1 MLQSLARNHKTIT
14 WFLVTLFYLQLVAP
28 LVSRANTLAYAP
40 FHGSYDAGTR
50 ERTPEPGMPSK
61 NTNVQKASAISVA
74 DIKVKKVNSP
84 AHVKGVATTGP
95 TQPEVQSFQ
104 SVNSNNLVD
113 PFSGDF
119 SYNIPL
125 LDVGGYPVNLH
136 YQSGI
141 TMDQEASWVGLGW
154 NINPGAISR
163 NMRGLP
169 DDFKGVEKI
178 EKTVYIKPNR
188 TIGGVVG
195 KGVEIFGGPVNI
207 GNDVSVSV
215 FHNTYKGWGLQTA
228 RNVSVGIGVGAK
240 GSLSAGLSVAN
251 NTQNGTDIS
260 PSMGFQLGSKEN
272 TLQGSINIGTN
283 YNTRTGIQNLQITG
297 QMRAQVNATNNVR
310 LADPGLGRF
319 STSISF
325 SRPSYTPTISIPY
338 NSQGWS
344 FRLKGGTE
352 GMGAFTY
359 QHIQG
364 YMSTQEVKAPVLSL
378 PAYGYLFYEK
388 ANKNPNVLLDFNRE
402 KDVTWTDNSPNIAVP
417 IYTYDT
423 WSISGE
429 GTGGMFRAY
438 RNDIG
443 YMYDHRMVTT
453 SDNYNIGADIGFGD
467 ILKAGLD
474 YQQIDAYTKNNAW
487 LGDNDLVGVIPFRSA
502 DTTFE
507 NVYFKNPGE
516 KTAADKVYQQAL
528 GGDNLMRVDLA
539 AGNNN
544 KVVTATSQLSLFKN
558 GRATGKISFDAN
570 TLRKQRDKRSQ
581 VISYLNAREAAEVG
595 LDKVIKNYGIN
606 SFPVSG
612 CAGFTPIQRYD
623 SVNRLE
629 HHVSEISVLNA
640 DGRRY
645 VYGVPV
651 YNRQQVDVT
660 MATDPGDN
668 STGLV
673 GYTPGLENYPG
684 NDKGK
689 DGYVNREVLPAYS
702 HSFLLSGILSGDY
715 VDLTGDGITED
726 DMGDAVKFNY
736 SEVYGLDDAYQ
747 WRAPYDLK
755 KASYNEG
762 LKTDS
767 RDKKG
772 SYSYG
777 KREVWYLNSVESKT
791 MIATFVLDADRKDGY
806 GVIDENGGQGA
817 QKLYKLKEINL
828 YTKADFKKNGANARP
843 IKTVHFEYSYE
854 LCRKNPGSVTDSG
867 KLTLKKIWFSYNNN
881 FKGKRNPYVFTY
893 GGPNPD
899 FTLKSADR
907 WGNYKDG
914 SANPGNPGQ
923 VLTNA
928 DYPYTLQPG
937 TNNWTES
944 QANNVA
950 APWTLNE
957 VKLPSGG
964 RLKVTYES
972 DDYAYVQNKRAMQ
985 FFTIKGFGESET
997 AAPKSKLYQ
1006 SNGDY
1011 PVVFVKVTDPV
1022 NDKSE
1027 ITRKYLDG
1035 VSQLYMKMAVDMPGD
1050 NWGRGYELVP
1060 CYADIEDYG
1069 VTADRQVIWIRVK
1082 AISAGKSPMAM
1093 AAIQFMRL
1101 NLPSKAYPFSEPG
1114 DKIDIRAAVNMVINV
1129 SSLVV
1134 NLLKEAGFDNK
1145 VRNSNKCNN
1154 VELDKS
1160 FVRLDNPIYK
1170 KFGGGLR
1177 VNKTEIFDNWGNMTA
1192 KTGKQQDSAVYG
1204 QTYTY
1209 TDTVLINGVE
1219 TGISSGVA
1227 SYEPMIGGDEN
1238 PFHVPAKVYSE
1249 KVGAMAPTNY
1259 MYTEEPF
1266 AETFFPGPS
1275 VGYSKIRVQT
1285 IHRDKKS
1292 ANGFD
1297 ETEFY
1302 TTRDFPTVV
1311 EYTPIDNDSKKPYKT
1326 PISNPFFFSALTC
1339 VTLSQGFKIELND
1352 MNGKPKSQSA
1362 YAQNDP
1368 ANPISYTYNYYRLE
1382 NDNAGQPKLSNTVAI
1397 ADSAN
1402 GKIDMNG
1409 IIGKDVEVMVD
1420 VREQTS
1426 TTSSA
1431 NVEGNLD
1438 LIGWGPATIPII
1450 SIIPLFNGETNRYR
1464 AVSVLKIVNRYG
1476 ILDSVIHFEKG
1487 SRVTTRNLVYDG
1499 ETGDVLLSQTNNE
1512 FDDPL
1517 YNFSYPA
1524 HWAYDG
1530 MGAAYT
1536 NIGTI
1541 LNDVHFRKGIL
1552 FSSSNARMPANRYFK
1567 SGDELLVLGYD
1578 KRNGSDDHCAADY
1591 YLFDRS
1597 QGRAYKKIWAIDAS
1611 RGKQQQNGIYF
1622 IDEWGVPYSCD
1633 SSDIRVIRS
1642 GKRNLAGITVGSITS
1657 LQTPIKVDN
1666 GIPRFI
1672 IDTATHVIAA
1682 NAGRFK
1688 DMWAVDSTIFR
1699 KDTTVI
1705 ATHRMVPIPITIPAD
1720 DYYALQN
1727 YKGEGNNA
1735 DNNVF
1740 PAVNDINMFEASAY
1754 DNGTGSWDREYRSF
1768 LRFNMNTI
1776 PQGAL
1781 ITAATLRLYGNQDAP
1796 DVNDNETNKSW
1807 IEHLNSGWVKE
1818 VINTATT
1825 DEAKRYAYYY
1835 YWDNPEPVD
1844 PDPNSKVLL
1853 PETPHGQEIV
1863 RNETIDITPM
1873 ARNMLHDLY
1882 ADGNAPVIRIRLD
1895 GAGDGKK
1902 LLSRM
1907 TYNSNLNCQTQTQT
1921 FARAEAAIPVNSC
1934 MPTIDINYFPPC
1946 AGGSQP
1952 YYLDTP
1958 PLGADDNTP
1967 GGGYYCNLSPVNT
1980 YVCRPNINDTAVN
1993 PYRLGLLGNWRMDRA
2008 YTYYGNRMQADP
2020 AVATDIR
2027 TDGVI
2032 KDFAT
2037 YWTFND
2043 NALTGAST
2051 DTSRWVWNS
2060 ELARFNNKGYEI
2072 ENHDPLDR
2080 YNSGQY
2086 GYNQTLPVAVAQ
2098 NAKNRE
2104 IAFDGFEDYGY
2115 TTDDCIKCVL
2125 NRHIDL
2131 GKDANLVDT
2140 VSHTGLYSR
2149 RVNGNEVG
2157 YATFNIGTPDEV
2169 KDAPELSM
2177 KEDSVPLVSTN
2188 IHGDGQGLTVTYGSF
2203 YDTGPNPGRNNWTS
2217 LGTGQVDFQSPQLG
2231 LCCTEDMNFRWRG
2244 YVQPRYTGTYTFY
2257 CTADDIMTA
2266 YITVNGTR
2274 IHLTDSSA
2282 VEVFEGHSYSQ
2293 AYPTK
2298 TVLLQAG
2305 ELYYIE
2311 VNGVQNH
2318 GNFQFQM
2325 QWESA
2330 NQARE
2335 VMPPSQLYTEGTDIA
2350 AVKNRTIIRDTTWCV
2365 KFNNP
2370 TGTHL
2375 THKRFSPIQGQKVVV
2390 SAWVK
2395 QDQPCISG
2403 GYYNAA
2409 VGLAFDNNTG
2419 TNYFNFTPTGNIIE
2433 GWQRIEDTLT
2443 IPKGATTMTMNLRA
2457 TSGTPVFFDD
2467 IRVQPFNA
2475 NMKSFVY
2482 NPVNLRLMAELD
2494 ENNYATFY
2502 EYDDEGT
2509 LIRVK
2514 KETEK
2519 GIKTIRE
2526 TRSALLKE

>member
-1 MLQSLARNHKTIT
+1 MLQSLARNHKSIA
-14 WFLVTLFYLQLVAP
+14 WFLATLFYLQLVAP
-28 LVSRANTLAYAP
+28 VISRANPLVYEP
-40 FHGSYDAGTR
+40 FHGSYGAGTWK
-50 ERTPEPGMPSK
+50 RTPDSRMPSTK
-61 NTNVQKASAISVA
+61 TNVQKVSALSA
-74 DIKVKKVNSP
+74 TDKAVKKVKSP

-95 TQPEVQSFQ
+95 TQPEMQSFQ

-113 PFSGDF
+113 PFTGDF

-154 NINPGAISR
+154 NINPGVISR

-169 DDFKGVEKI
+169 DDFQGVEKV
-178 EKTVYIKPNR
+178 EKTVYVKPNR
-188 TIGGVVG
+188 TIGGEIADG
-195 KGVEIFGGPVNI
+195 LEIFADPINI
-207 GNDVSVSV
+207 GGGGSVSV
-215 FHNTYKGWGLQTA
+215 FHNTYKGWGLQTG
-228 RNVSVGIGVGAK
+228 RNMSVGIGVGTH
-240 GSLSAGLSVAN
+240 GSLTAGLSITN

-260 PSMGFQLGSKEN
+260 PSMGFQLGSKE
-272 TLQGSINIGTN
+272 TVLQGGINIGTN
-283 YNTRTGIQNLQITG
+283 YNTRTGIHNLQITG
-297 QMRAQVNATNNVR
+297 QMRAQDNSYKYKDAIG
-310 LADPGLGRF
+310 AGSSIG
-319 STSISF
+319 SHISF
-325 SRPSYTPTISIPY
+325 SKPSYTPTISIPY
-338 NSQGWS
+338 NSTGWS
-344 FRLKGGTE
+344 YRLKGGTE
-352 GMGAFTY
+352 VEGAFANVSL
-359 QHIQG
+359 QG
-364 YMSTQEVKAPVLSL
+364 YMSTQEMLHTTLQL
-378 PAYGYLFYEK
+378 PAYGYMFYEK

-402 KDVTWTDNSPNIAVP
+402 KDAYWTDNSPNIAVP

-438 RNDIG
+438 RSDIG
-443 YMYDHRMVTT
+443 YMYDHKMETT
-453 SDNYNIGADIGFGD
+453 STNYNIGTDIGFGATF
-467 ILKAGLD
+467 KAGAD
-474 YQQIDAYTKNNAW
+474 YQKINAFTKNNAW
-487 LGDNDLVGVIPFRSA
+487 LGENQLVNVIPFRSA

-516 KTAADKVYQQAL
+516 KTAVDKVYQQAL

-539 AGNNN
+539 ASSNNQ
-544 KVVTATSQLSLFKN
+544 VVTATPRLSLFKN
-558 GRATGKISFDAN
+558 GLATGKISFDAN

-581 VISYLNAREAAEVG
+581 VISYLSAREAADAG

-606 SFPVSG
+606 SFPASS

-623 SVNRLE
+623 GVNRLE

-651 YNRQQVDVT
+651 YNKTQVDIT
-660 MATDPGDN
+660 MATGPGDN

-673 GYTPGLENYPG
+673 DYNPATDPKPG
-684 NDKGK
+684 NTNGK
-689 DGYVNREVLPAYS
+689 DGYVNKEVIPAYS
-702 HSFLLSGILSGDY
+702 HSFLLSGILSADY
-715 VDLTGDGITED
+715 VDLTADGITED

-736 SEVYGLDDAYQ
+736 SEVYSLDNAYK
-747 WRAPYDLK
+747 WRAPFDLH

-762 LKTDS
+762 MKTDS
-767 RDKKG
+767 RDEKG

-777 KREVWYLNSVESKT
+777 EREVWYLNSVESKT

-806 GVIDENGGQGA
+806 GVTDENGGQGS

-828 YTKADFKKNGANARP
+828 YTKADFKKNGVNARP

-867 KLTLKKIWFSYNNN
+867 KLTLKKVWFSYNNN
-881 FKGKRNPYVFTY
+881 FKGKRNPYLFTY

-899 FTLKSADR
+899 FTLKSSDR

-944 QANNVA
+944 QANAAA

-957 VKLPSGG
+957 IKLPSGG

-985 FFTIKGFGESET
+985 FFSIKGFGESPT
-997 AAPKSKLYQ
+997 AQPKSSLYQ
-1006 SNGDY
+1006 RSGDY
-1011 PVVFVKVTDPV
+1011 QYVFVNVTQPV
-1022 NDKSE
+1022 ADKAE
-1027 ITRKYLDG
+1027 VTRNYLDG
-1035 VSQLYMKMAVDMPGD
+1035 VTQLYLKMAVEMPGD
-1050 NWGRGYELVP
+1050 KWGRGIELVP

-1069 VTADRQVIWIRVK
+1069 VTANDRQVIWIKVK
-1082 AISAGKSPMAM
+1082 QISKDKSPFAM

-1114 DKIDIRAAVNMVINV
+1114 DKIDIRAALGMLANV
-1129 SSLVV
+1129 STFIV

-1145 VRNSNKCNN
+1145 IRNSDKCKN
-1154 VELDKS
+1154 VQLDKS

-1177 VNKTEIFDNWGNMTA
+1177 VKKTEIFDNWGNMTA

-1238 PFHVPAKVYSE
+1238 PFHVPAKVYTE
-1249 KVGAMAPTNY
+1249 KVGVMAPTNY

-1292 ANGFD
+1292 ANGFE

-1302 TTRDFPTVV
+1302 TTKDFPTLV
-1311 EYTPIDNDSKKPYKT
+1311 EYTPIDYDSKKPFKT
-1326 PISNPFFFSALTC
+1326 PAGNPFNFNVRNY

-1352 MNGKPKSQSA
+1352 MNGKPKSQSS
-1362 YAQNDP
+1362 YAQN
-1368 ANPISYTYNYYRLE
+1368 NPKDAISYTYNYYRLE

-1397 ADSAN
+1397 AESAN

-1426 TTSSA
+1426 TTSSS
-1431 NVEGNLD
+1431 NIEGNLD
-1438 LIGWGPATIPII
+1438 IIGWGPFSIPII
-1450 SIIPLFNGETNRYR
+1450 TVIPLFNGETNRYR
-1464 AVSVLKIVNRYG
+1464 SVSVLKIVNRYG
-1476 ILDSVIHFEKG
+1476 VLDSVIHTEKG
-1487 SRVTTRNLVYDG
+1487 SKVTARNLVYDG

-1512 FDDPL
+1512 FDDPV

-1541 LNDVHFRKGIL
+1541 LNNVHFRKGIL
-1552 FSSSNARMPANRYFK
+1552 LSSSNTRVPADRYFK
-1567 SGDELLVLGYD
+1567 SGDELLVCGYD
-1578 KRNGSDDHCAADY
+1578 KRTGTIDDYCDDNY
-1591 YLFDRS
+1591 YTFDRKDKPT
-1597 QGRAYKKIWAIDAS
+1597 YKKIWAIDAS

-1633 SSDIRVIRS
+1633 ANFVRVIRS
-1642 GKRNLAGITVGSITS
+1642 GKRNMAGTAVGNVTS
-1657 LQTPIKVDN
+1657 METPIRIDN
-1666 GIPRFI
+1666 GIPRFVF
-1672 IDTATHVIAA
+1672 DTATHVIAA
-1682 NAGRFK
+1682 NAARFK

-1699 KDTTVI
+1699 KDTTII
-1705 ATHRMVPIPITIPAD
+1705 ATHRMELRDTIITAD
-1720 DYYALQN
+1720 DYYAIHN
-1727 YKGEGNNA
+1727 YYGGSGDRKLGSA
-1735 DNNVF
+1735 DNLGTF
-1740 PAVNDINMFEASAY
+1740 DASAY
-1754 DNGTGSWDREYRSF
+1754 DDGTGSWDEEVRSY
-1768 LRFNMNTI
+1768 LKFNMDQI
-1776 PQGAL
+1776 PQGSL
-1781 ITAATLRLYGNQDAP
+1781 ITSATLRLYGCQNNPHA
-1796 DVNDNETNKSW
+1796 NYRGSNMSW
-1807 IEHLNSGWVKE
+1807 IERLSAGWVKD
-1818 VINTATT
+1818 VINNEPDQT
-1825 DEAKRYAYYY
+1825 KREWDYGF
-1835 YWDNPEPVD
+1835 YWSDSD
-1844 PDPNSKVLL
+1844 PLDLDTRVQI
-1853 PETPHGQEIV
+1853 PETPFGQEVV

-1882 ADGNAPVIRIRLD
+1882 AYTNPPVIRIRLD
-1895 GAGDGKK
+1895 NPGSLEQA
-1902 LLSRM
+1902 LNRLS
-1907 TYNSNLNCQTQTQT
+1907 YNTMYSPEQCPTQTL
-1921 FARAEAAIPVNSC
+1921 ARSEAAIPSSPC
-1934 MPTIDINYFPPC
+1934 LPAIELQYYPPC
-1946 AGGSQP
+1946 ADGSQP
-1952 YYLDTP
+1952 YYLAQP
-1958 PLGADDNTP
+1958 PFGSDDSTP
-1967 GGGYYCNLSPVNT
+1967 GGGYYCNLSRVDT
-1980 YVCRPNINDTAVN
+1980 FVCRPNINDTAVN

-2008 YTYYGNRMQADP
+2008 YTYYGSRMQTDP
-2020 AVATDIR
+2020 AAATEIR

-2037 YWTFND
+2037 YWTFNE
-2043 NALTGAST
+2043 NALLAGVT

-2115 TTDDCIKCVL
+2115 STDDCIKCVL

-2157 YATFNIGTPDEV
+2157 YATFNIGTPGEV
-2169 KDAPELSM
+2169 KDMPELSM

-2203 YDTGPNPGRNNWTS
+2203 YDTDRNNWTS
-2217 LGTGQVDFQSPQLG
+2217 LGTGHGQVDFQSPQQG
-2231 LCCTEDMNFRWRG
+2231 LCCTEDMRFNWKG
-2244 YVQPRYTGTYTFY
+2244 YVQPRYTGMYTFY

-2266 YITVNGTR
+2266 SITVNGTE
-2274 IHLTDSSA
+2274 INLTAGSP
-2282 VEVFEGHSYSQ
+2282 VEIFEGHNYSQ
-2293 AYPTK
+2293 AYPTQ
-2298 TVLLQAG
+2298 TVFLQAG
-2305 ELYYIE
+2305 ELYHIE

-2318 GNFQFQM
+2318 GAFQFQM
-2325 QWESA
+2325 QWQSA
-2330 NQARE
+2330 NQVRE
-2335 VMPPSQLYTEGTDIA
+2335 IIPPEQLYTEGTDIA
-2350 AVKNRTIIRDTTWCV
+2350 AAKNRTITRDTTWCV

-2370 TGTHL
+2370 TGIHL

-2403 GYYNAA
+2403 NYDNAA
-2409 VGLAFDNNTG
+2409 ISLAFNNNSG
-2419 TNYFNFTPTGNIIE
+2419 TNYFNFNPTGNIIE

-2443 IPKGATTMTMNLRA
+2443 IPQEATSMTLNLRA